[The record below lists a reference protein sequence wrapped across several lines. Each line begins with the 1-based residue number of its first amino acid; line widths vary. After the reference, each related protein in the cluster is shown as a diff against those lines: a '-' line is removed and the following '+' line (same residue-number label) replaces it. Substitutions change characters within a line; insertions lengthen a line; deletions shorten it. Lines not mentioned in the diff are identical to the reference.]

1 MYTGGP
7 TLLGFNV
14 FWVATLLAT
23 VAVIAMLF
31 ALYAVMTVRDPMAGR
46 VKALNERR
54 EQLKAGIVATSS
66 KRRAKLN
73 QKNETTDKMRSF
85 LSSLQVLQESQ
96 LKTAQTQL
104 VQAGYRSRDLPV
116 TVIFA
121 RMIMPIV
128 IGGGVLIAV
137 YGFGWKEDWTPL
149 KRFMLIAGSL
159 IGSYKAPDIFLSNKI
174 AKRSKEIQKGL
185 PDALDLL
192 VICAEAGLTVDASF
206 HRVARELGKA
216 YPELGDEFALT
227 AIELGFLSERRQA
240 FENLANR
247 VKLDAVKGVVTTMIQ
262 TEKYGTPL
270 ASALRVLSAEFRN
283 ERMMRAEEKAAR
295 LPAIMTVPLILFIL
309 PVLFIVILG
318 PAACAISDNF
328 IGGK

>member
-1 MYTGGP
+1 MYSGSP

-14 FWVATLLAT
+14 FWVATMLAA
-23 VAVIAMLF
+23 VAVMAMLF
-31 ALYAVMTVRDPMAGR
+31 ALYTVMTVRDPMAGR

-54 EQLKAGIVATSS
+54 EQLKAGIVATSG

-96 LKTAQTQL
+96 LKAAQTML

-121 RMIMPIV
+121 RMLLPIV

-159 IGSYKAPDIFLSNKI
+159 IGSYKAHDIFL
-174 AKRSKEIQKGL
+174 
-185 PDALDLL
+185 
-192 VICAEAGLTVDASF
+192 
-206 HRVARELGKA
+206 
-216 YPELGDEFALT
+216 
-227 AIELGFLSERRQA
+227 
-240 FENLANR
+240 
-247 VKLDAVKGVVTTMIQ
+247 
-262 TEKYGTPL
+262 
-270 ASALRVLSAEFRN
+270 
-283 ERMMRAEEKAAR
+283 
-295 LPAIMTVPLILFIL
+295 
-309 PVLFIVILG
+309 
-318 PAACAISDNF
+318 
-328 IGGK
+328 